1 MNIAIIILLIY
12 GIFST
17 GTFSFNGKK
26 IVNCNYFTLAALILF
41 LIKIF

>member
-1 MNIAIIILLIY
+1 MNIAIVILLIY

-17 GTFSFNGKK
+17 GSFSFNGKK
-26 IVNCNYFTLAALILF
+26 IVNCNYFTLIALILF

>member
-1 MNIAIIILLIY
+1 MNIIIVILLIY

-26 IVNCNYFTLAALILF
+26 IVNCNYFTLAALVLF